1 MENEEDVEQAS
12 LNFIPCVA
20 WIRRG
25 VAKLNPEKVWDL
37 PKLHMVDLINVFNSI
52 SQVELTKEELEAL
65 IGKTKGDL
73 AELDEEDKEDDEED
87 KTMEEGDESAVK
99 DDDESGEEAVKEM
112 DEDAKIAAEYGLDDY
127 DDGWLI

>member
-1 MENEEDVEQAS
+1 M
-12 LNFIPCVA
+12 
-20 WIRRG
+20 
-25 VAKLNPEKVWDL
+25 
-37 PKLHMVDLINVFNSI
+37 INVFSI

-87 KTMEEGDESAVK
+87 KDMEDGDDSGVK
-99 DDDESGEEAVKEM
+99 DTDQLDEEAAKEM

-127 DDGWLI
+127 DDGWLMSIQLLQSL

>member
-99 DDDESGEEAVKEM
+99 DDDETGEEAVKEV

>member
-1 MENEEDVEQAS
+1 MCGLDSSWCRKIES
-12 LNFIPCVA
+12 RKGL
-20 WIRRG
+20 G
-25 VAKLNPEKVWDL
+25 LAKVTYELL
-37 PKLHMVDLINVFNSI
+37 DLINVFNSI

-99 DDDESGEEAVKEM
+99 DDDETGEEAVKEV